1 MKKLTVTINH
11 LEECTDGVIH
21 GTSVTFKVIQAGRLL
36 VDDVL
41 SGKLC
46 QSYSKTYEVEETDEE
61 ITVEHNRADLP
72 RLTITA
78 TFPA

>member
-1 MKKLTVTINH
+1 MKKLTVTIDH
-11 LEECTDGVIH
+11 LEERTDGVIH
-21 GTSVTFKVIQAGRLL
+21 GTSVTFKVIQAGRGL
-36 VDDVL
+36 VEDAL
-41 SGKLC
+41 SGKLS
-46 QSYSKTYEVEETDEE
+46 QPYSKTYEVEATDEE